1 MRALNDMNPFSRRH
15 RVRQRQQRQRNT
27 ACDGHE
33 RNQPHLK
40 DFIKMALIYLPPS
53 TLCHSPP
60 VAGSRHCFRRHRC
73 QPRLLHVVRQV
84 VYVVNAVDDNVIA
97 HVIHFVLTFQ
107 GHCDVFATAGT
118 RSRLTNSGLY
128 DEPACGNTCAP
139 PFFYSSFLLLFF
151 SS

>member
-1 MRALNDMNPFSRRH
+1 MAMNVTNPISKTSLRWRLF
-15 RVRQRQQRQRNT
+15 T
-27 ACDGHE
+27 
-33 RNQPHLK
+33 
-40 DFIKMALIYLPPS
+40 F
-53 TLCHSPP
+53 HSPP
-60 VAGSRHCFRRHRC
+60 VADSRHCFRRHRC

-151 SS
+151 SSSPPAPLAPTPNCAYVSMTRLQL